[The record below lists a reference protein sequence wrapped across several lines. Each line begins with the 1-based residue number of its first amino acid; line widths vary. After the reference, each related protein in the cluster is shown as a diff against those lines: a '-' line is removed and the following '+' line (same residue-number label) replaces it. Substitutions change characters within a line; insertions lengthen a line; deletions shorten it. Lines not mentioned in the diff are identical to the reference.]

1 TPGRLRSHP
10 WWPRPGE
17 RSPTAS
23 RCSPTRRTCSCA
35 PCWAFPPRRSPGCS
49 PPRGRSSP
57 ARPGTDVPEPRPG
70 LARMVKRAQSELCRT
85 GSGGARHAHE
95 RVTMERTRGV
105 QDEIGTAPLGVAAA
119 AVDGE
124 EHTESGGP
132 CGLDSETAT
141 LLLRRCTA
149 LAARARVDLR

>member
-1 TPGRLRSHP
+1 
-10 WWPRPGE
+10 
-17 RSPTAS
+17 
-23 RCSPTRRTCSCA
+23 
-35 PCWAFPPRRSPGCS
+35 
-49 PPRGRSSP
+49 
-57 ARPGTDVPEPRPG
+57 
-70 LARMVKRAQSELCRT
+70 
-85 GSGGARHAHE
+85 
-95 RVTMERTRGV
+95 MERTRGV

-149 LAARARVDLR
+149 LAARARVDLLSPGRCGAAEELGDVLTRMRSWEPSARDLPDPTMTVLAAAALQDLAERLRRADQQGEPSPSWLATSIDAALSVLQGIMAGGRVDVPA